1 MCVALVECLS
11 FKDIHK
17 LDNMNGI
24 IFKMLLDSKKIYVS
38 SSSAC
43 SENLLMQSHVLKA
56 IGLTDEECDSKIRFT
71 FSKHTSVR
79 EINYFYDIAFVKITI
94 GIGRRIDNVQIR
106 YPILVDFFMII
117 YSKPSINPSKA
128 AISVINIERFI
139 D

>member
-1 MCVALVECLS
+1 MCIALVECLS

-24 IFKMLLDSKKIYVS
+24 LFKMLLDSKNIYVS

-56 IGLTDEECDSKIRFT
+56 IGLTDEECDSTIRFT

-79 EINYFYDIAFVKITI
+79 EINYFYDIVFVKIII

-128 AISVINIERFI
+128 AISVINIEKFI

>member
-1 MCVALVECLS
+1 MKLS
-11 FKDIHK
+11 SVLSKTYAYNK
-17 LDNMNGI
+17 MNHLM
-24 IFKMLLDSKKIYVS
+24 KYYCAYSKNIYVS

-56 IGLTDEECDSKIRFT
+56 IGLTDEECDSTIRFT

-79 EINYFYDIAFVKITI
+79 EINYFYDIEFVKIII

>member
-17 LDNMNGI
+17 LDNMHGI
-24 IFKMLLDSKKIYVS
+24 IFKMLLDSKNIYVS

-56 IGLTDEECDSKIRFT
+56 IGLTDEECYSTIRFT

-79 EINYFYDIAFVKITI
+79 EINYFYDIVFVKIII

-128 AISVINIERFI
+128 AISVINIEKFI

>member
-1 MCVALVECLS
+1 
-11 FKDIHK
+11 
-17 LDNMNGI
+17 MNGI
-24 IFKMLLDSKKIYVS
+24 IFKMLLDSKNIYVS

-56 IGLTDEECDSKIRFT
+56 IGLTDEECDSTIRFT

-79 EINYFYDIAFVKITI
+79 EINYVTSEIINYFYDIAFVKIII

-128 AISVINIERFI
+128 AISVINIEKFI